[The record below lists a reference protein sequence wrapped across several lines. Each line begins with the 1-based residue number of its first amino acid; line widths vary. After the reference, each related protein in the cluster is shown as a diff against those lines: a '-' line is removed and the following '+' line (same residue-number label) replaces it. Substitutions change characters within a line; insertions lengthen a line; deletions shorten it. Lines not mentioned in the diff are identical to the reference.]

1 MDERQRKSRY
11 TWGSVQEFGCAC
23 KIALCNCG
31 KYMRASSVEVP
42 TVYLAYSWLSRRPD
56 IGCKTSGW
64 KRRRCHAW
72 EHAVGGL
79 MLLAIGRPIELGLQ
93 NSEL

>member
-11 TWGSVQEFGCAC
+11 PWGSMQESGFAC

-56 IGCKTSGW
+56 MRMEAQMLSCMGA
-64 KRRRCHAW
+64 RCWRTDVAGNWQAH
-72 EHAVGGL
+72 
-79 MLLAIGRPIELGLQ
+79 
-93 NSEL
+93 